1 MMLPDLDAF
10 CTLSIAP
17 VADVVSGH
25 SAPSPRAAHSGRW
38 ARSGVAKMVRKPGRF
53 SSSDQTGSR
62 SGYDDVVEDGIGD
75 HSLFHVIQVL
85 I

>member
-1 MMLPDLDAF
+1 
-10 CTLSIAP
+10 
-17 VADVVSGH
+17 
-25 SAPSPRAAHSGRW
+25 
-38 ARSGVAKMVRKPGRF
+38 MVRKPGRF